1 VQPETVNP
9 NHLLT
14 DFRDLLQRALGE
26 MIELEINLDPTLDP
40 VRLDPAQ
47 FQSAVLN
54 LCVNA
59 RDAMTGEGTLKITTR
74 NIRIGEESEAY
85 PDARPGAYVVV
96 SISDT
101 GAGMEQGTLA
111 RAFEPFFTTKDVGSG
126 TGLGLSQVYGFCRQ
140 TGGFARI
147 TSIVGQ
153 GTNVEMYL
161 PRSADRAD
169 RASGGLMLP
178 LRRAAEGE
186 VILVVEDDV
195 AVLEMAVES
204 LSDLGYQTL
213 TAEDAQSALAILR
226 SNARIDILFSDVV
239 MPGGMNGV
247 QLSVEAKRLRPQLKV
262 LLSSGYTGAAL
273 GQSGIP
279 QDTPILSKPYR
290 REDLAQKL
298 RMVLRRE

>member
-1 VQPETVNP
+1 
-9 NHLLT
+9 
-14 DFRDLLQRALGE
+14 
-26 MIELEINLDPTLDP
+26 
-40 VRLDPAQ
+40 
-47 FQSAVLN
+47 
-54 LCVNA
+54 
-59 RDAMTGEGTLKITTR
+59 
-74 NIRIGEESEAY
+74 
-85 PDARPGAYVVV
+85 
-96 SISDT
+96 
-101 GAGMEQGTLA
+101 
-111 RAFEPFFTTKDVGSG
+111 
-126 TGLGLSQVYGFCRQ
+126 
-140 TGGFARI
+140 
-147 TSIVGQ
+147 
-153 GTNVEMYL
+153 
-161 PRSADRAD
+161 
-169 RASGGLMLP
+169 MLP

-273 GQSGIP
+273 GQSGVP
-279 QDTPILSKPYR
+279 EDTPILSKPYR

-298 RMVLRRE
+298 RMVLRRD

>member
-1 VQPETVNP
+1 
-9 NHLLT
+9 
-14 DFRDLLQRALGE
+14 
-26 MIELEINLDPTLDP
+26 
-40 VRLDPAQ
+40 
-47 FQSAVLN
+47 
-54 LCVNA
+54 
-59 RDAMTGEGTLKITTR
+59 
-74 NIRIGEESEAY
+74 
-85 PDARPGAYVVV
+85 
-96 SISDT
+96 
-101 GAGMEQGTLA
+101 
-111 RAFEPFFTTKDVGSG
+111 
-126 TGLGLSQVYGFCRQ
+126 
-140 TGGFARI
+140 
-147 TSIVGQ
+147 
-153 GTNVEMYL
+153 MYL
-161 PRSADRAD
+161 PRSADRPD

-273 GQSGIP
+273 GQSGVP
-279 QDTPILSKPYR
+279 EDMPILSKPYR
-290 REDLAQKL
+290 REDVAKKL